1 MYCKYCGKRIDDD
14 SAFCKYCGKTLEQSN
29 RTLED
34 STNSFESPI
43 KSIKSLFNL
52 DKRKIDIILALVLWV
67 IIGLIIAIESSND
80 RFPTIQRFV
89 SLLLT
94 LVIVGILYWF
104 YNKYC
109 KYPISFFDKSDSKK
123 TKILKYVY
131 IVYTIIFPLAAI
143 GASSRLDDYE
153 GIMLGG
159 WFVPTLFICG
169 IYYYLKKD

>member
-1 MYCKYCGKRIDDD
+1 MYCKHCGKQIDDV
-14 SAFCKYCGKTLEQSN
+14 STFCKYCGKS
-29 RTLED
+29 LED
-34 STNSFESPI
+34 STNSSQNPT

-52 DKRKIDIILALVLWV
+52 DKRRIDIILASVLWL
-67 IIGLIIAIESSND
+67 IIGLLISIESYHAHH
-80 RFPTIQRFV
+80 RFIVKMRFSSIFV
-89 SLLLT
+89 T
-94 LVIVGILYWF
+94 LAIVGILYRF
-104 YNKYC
+104 YKKYC

-143 GASSRLDDYE
+143 GASSSLNDYE

-169 IYYYLKKD
+169 IYYYLKSD